1 MPVPRSAGA
10 GNAGAARSST
20 GLTAVALLASPRPQ
34 ARHAPMQTLPTQ
46 LLATL
51 KLLALLP
58 GVKPRVAKHRLYGG
72 LLNAVLAQRPSF
84 KLWPSEVL
92 VADCDEVF
100 IPDRKGIDRVSPKG
114 AEVLLRLYREGAL
127 PVSAKPPSADVE
139 RVLAYIASGTALPHA
154 DPIQAPD

>member
-10 GNAGAARSST
+10 GSAGAARSST

-92 VADCDEVF
+92 VVDCDEIF
-100 IPDRKGIDRVSPKG
+100 IPDRKGIDRVSPQG
-114 AEVLLRLYREGAL
+114 AEVLLRLYRDGAL
-127 PVSAKPPSADVE
+127 PMSGKASSADVGE
-139 RVLAYIASGTALPHA
+139 VLAYVASGRDGPVTAT
-154 DPIQAPD
+154 